1 MGRAISF
8 PRALQK
14 ALFPEPDTPKSK
26 HTTRFDGFA
35 RLQGSPAE
43 ILEIREPAK
52 GIKRL
57 TTPMQREQ
65 VVLLQRLGLQFPD
78 GIRPDRVVA
87 RDRKGKS
94 TFGFISC
101 ETGCGIKHP
110 LKVFTLR
117 QVFWMIAG
125 QFTGDAFELFA
136 VRQAVFDDDEQ
147 LLQLDRVSEQPLRA
161 PR

>member
-1 MGRAISF
+1 MQNAAFSRTRYA
-8 PRALQK
+8 Q
-14 ALFPEPDTPKSK
+14 EK
-26 HTTRFDGFA
+26 HATRLDRFA
-35 RLQGSPAE
+35 RLQSSPAE

-65 VVLLQRLGLQFPD
+65 VVLLERLGLQFPD
-78 GIRPDRVVA
+78 RIRPDRVVA
-87 RDRKGKS
+87 RDRQGKS
-94 TFGFISC
+94 TFGFISR
-101 ETGCGIKHP
+101 ETGCGIKHS

-117 QVFWMIAG
+117 QVFRMIAG

-147 LLQLDRVSEQPLRA
+147 LLQLDRYLDNR
-161 PR
+161 